1 MARLLLFGG
10 KGGVGKTTVAA
21 ATAIWLADSGFRV
34 LLVSSDPAH
43 STSDSLEFK
52 LGTEPT
58 EVDGVENLWGME
70 MDPAE
75 RMGEL
80 LPRLSE
86 ALEGGL
92 GGNMQNFLGAGVS
105 EGIAKEVSDLDA
117 ADLLLPGLDEALAFD
132 KLLSFVQDSSYDVLV
147 FDTAPTG
154 HTLRFL
160 GLPEILD
167 GWVGRIIRLA
177 RLTGGI
183 RSVLMGRRQERA
195 MQEELARFQRR
206 VAHVRR
212 LLTDPAVTSFT
223 LVSIP
228 EKMAVDE
235 TVRAARSL
243 SEIGIDVNGVLVNR
257 ITPDLD
263 HPFIQQRRQ
272 IEQVHLQQLKEHF
285 DELPVAEVPLEA
297 GDIHGLEGLRR
308 LGSSLNGDAPD
319 IPDGMEEIIAGKAIP
334 FKIRRGLA
342 LSLEQGHLV
351 VQLHLPG
358 ADGNE
363 VDVSI
368 EEETLKVHSN
378 GKTWTVDLG
387 HRLSSDRRRVQFAD
401 DILRVT
407 LEL

>member
-1 MARLLLFGG
+1 
-10 KGGVGKTTVAA
+10 
-21 ATAIWLADSGFRV
+21 
-34 LLVSSDPAH
+34 
-43 STSDSLEFK
+43 
-52 LGTEPT
+52 
-58 EVDGVENLWGME
+58 
-70 MDPAE
+70 
-75 RMGEL
+75 
-80 LPRLSE
+80 
-86 ALEGGL
+86 
-92 GGNMQNFLGAGVS
+92 MQ
-105 EGIAKEVSDLDA
+105 D
-117 ADLLLPGLDEALAFD
+117 
-132 KLLSFVQDSSYDVLV
+132 
-147 FDTAPTG
+147 
-154 HTLRFL
+154 
-160 GLPEILD
+160 
-167 GWVGRIIRLA
+167 
-177 RLTGGI
+177 
-183 RSVLMGRRQERA
+183 
-195 MQEELARFQRR
+195 ELARFQRR

-235 TVRAARSL
+235 TVRAAQSL
-243 SEIGIDVNGVLVNR
+243 SEFGIDVIGVLVNR
-257 ITPDLD
+257 VTPDLD

-319 IPDGMEEIIAGKAIP
+319 IPAGMEEIIAGKAIP

-368 EEETLKVHSN
+368 EEETLKVRSN
-378 GKTWTVDLG
+378 GKTCTVDLG